1 MYSTRSFGRL
11 AVLVASLALATGAV
25 AVVAATPA
33 SAHSA
38 GAGTPAV
45 APAVVPA
52 YTSHCGE
59 PPVPDTPISDGPE
72 GMFGT
77 PCAHHD
83 VCYSRGT
90 TRDRYTCD
98 VIFPGEMVRACD
110 SHYSFLLDPRR
121 PWCEDLAAG
130 YFAAVRVFG
139 RFCWEGPPNKNN

>member
-1 MYSTRSFGRL
+1 MQSTRSLRTL
-11 AVLVASLALATGAV
+11 AVLAASFVLATGAV
-25 AVVAATPA
+25 AIVAATPA

-38 GAGTPAV
+38 GAV

-59 PPVPDTPISDGPE
+59 PPVPDTPINDGPE

-98 VIFPGEMVRACD
+98 VIFLGEMVRACD
-110 SHYSFLLDPRR
+110 SHYNFPLDPRR

-139 RFCWEGPPNKNN
+139 QFYWEGPPNKNN